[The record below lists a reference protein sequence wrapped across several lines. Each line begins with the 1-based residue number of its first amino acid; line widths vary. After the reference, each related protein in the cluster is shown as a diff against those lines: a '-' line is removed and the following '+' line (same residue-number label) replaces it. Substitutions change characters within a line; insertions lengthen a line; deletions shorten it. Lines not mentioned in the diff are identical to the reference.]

1 MILYRANTQ
10 LRSHINI
17 KFFATSLDKL
27 ATDIRIE
34 VFIAGLTL
42 ASVVLGILV
51 YFPQINTQDYMRPIY
66 IFDFIVVIILAVD
79 FYARMR
85 ESKQGFRYLKKNWY
99 EIPAMM
105 PLYFFTVIEDA
116 PLFGAAFRSLRIIR
130 LFRLLRLL
138 RLANLLRT
146 ANTLKA
152 SGFVYIVIIS
162 AAAII
167 FGALGI
173 YEVERSVPEAN
184 IRDYGNAVWFA
195 LTTITISGFG
205 DVYPVT
211 IEGKIISAILIFI
224 GLAMILSFISRFG
237 ATLIESKIKTRLN
250 VAEESR
256 TLIKDKI
263 DHLEKLEHDDL
274 DTLTM
279 MIKNLHGKLQK
290 DSKPLYACS
299 NCASPSTDE
308 AIFCSNCGKKL
319 GHK

>member
-1 MILYRANTQ
+1 
-10 LRSHINI
+10 
-17 KFFATSLDKL
+17 
-27 ATDIRIE
+27 
-34 VFIAGLTL
+34 
-42 ASVVLGILV
+42 
-51 YFPQINTQDYMRPIY
+51 
-66 IFDFIVVIILAVD
+66 
-79 FYARMR
+79 MR

-105 PLYFFTVIEDA
+105 PLYLFTVVEDA
-116 PLFGAAFRSLRIIR
+116 PLFGAALRSLRIIR

-152 SGFVYIVIIS
+152 SGLVYIVTIS

-173 YEVERSVPEAN
+173 YEVERTVPEAN
-184 IRDYGNAVWFA
+184 IQDYGNAVWFA

-211 IEGKIISAILIFI
+211 MEGKIIAAILIFL

-237 ATLIESKIKTRLN
+237 ATLIESKIKIKLN

-290 DSKPLYACS
+290 DSRPLYTCS
-299 NCASPSTDE
+299 SCGNPTAYE
-308 AIFCSNCGKKL
+308 AIFCSNCGRKL
-319 GHK
+319 K

>member
-1 MILYRANTQ
+1 
-10 LRSHINI
+10 
-17 KFFATSLDKL
+17 
-27 ATDIRIE
+27 
-34 VFIAGLTL
+34 
-42 ASVVLGILV
+42 
-51 YFPQINTQDYMRPIY
+51 
-66 IFDFIVVIILAVD
+66 
-79 FYARMR
+79 
-85 ESKQGFRYLKKNWY
+85 
-99 EIPAMM
+99 MM
-105 PLYFFTVIEDA
+105 PLYFFTVVEDA
-116 PLFGAAFRSLRIIR
+116 PLFGAALRSLRIIR

-211 IEGKIISAILIFI
+211 IEGRIISAILIFI

-299 NCASPSTDE
+299 NCGNTTAFG

-319 GHK
+319 KPR